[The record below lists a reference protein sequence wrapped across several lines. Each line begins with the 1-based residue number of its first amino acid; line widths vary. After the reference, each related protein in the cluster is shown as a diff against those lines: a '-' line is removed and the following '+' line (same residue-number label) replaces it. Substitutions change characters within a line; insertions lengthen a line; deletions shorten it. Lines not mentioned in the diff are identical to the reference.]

1 MHEIKEQLLS
11 CLKAEMAKGI
21 ENVNTEEAGEVIDMI
36 KDIAECERNCWEA
49 EYYRSVVEAMG
60 ENTRAGYIRNKPWYK
75 PYADQTRYMDEYP
88 DDRDRRYERSDPR
101 YGRAYNE
108 YKESRRYYTET
119 NSPTYRQEMDAHAA
133 EHVGD
138 TLATIREIWKS
149 ADPDM
154 KKRIKADFTTLVN
167 EMTV

>member
-1 MHEIKEQLLS
+1 MHEIKEQLMS
-11 CLKAEMAKGI
+11 CLKAELAKGL
-21 ENVNTEEAGEVIDMI
+21 EHVDTKEAGEVVDMI
-36 KDIAECERNCWEA
+36 KDISECELNCWET

-60 ENTRAGYIRNKPWYK
+60 GNSRAGYIPKKPWHK
-75 PYADQTRYMDEYP
+75 PYVDQGPYVDEYM
-88 DDRDRRYERSDPR
+88 RDHNRSDPR

-108 YKESRRYYTET
+108 YRESRRYYTET
-119 NSPTYRQEMDAHAA
+119 NSPSYRQEMDAHAA

-149 ADPDM
+149 ADPEM

>member
-1 MHEIKEQLLS
+1 
-11 CLKAEMAKGI
+11 
-21 ENVNTEEAGEVIDMI
+21 
-36 KDIAECERNCWEA
+36 
-49 EYYRSVVEAMG
+49 
-60 ENTRAGYIRNKPWYK
+60 
-75 PYADQTRYMDEYP
+75 MDEYP